1 VLVDAL
7 FGGKASQFIR
17 TQVRFEDGRTGNI
30 EADVKIRDAATY
42 SAAALR
48 ISA

>member
-1 VLVDAL
+1 LY
-7 FGGKASQFIR
+7 GGKISQFIR
-17 TQVRFEDGRTGNI
+17 TQVKFEDGRTGNI

-42 SAAALR
+42 PTAAQR